1 MKAIEKY
8 HPIDCDLH
16 DYLEIACLYHYWL
29 RIELT
34 DSTCF
39 DAKAL
44 TTCSTSDKEEFLVV
58 ERHENQQKIRLDRL
72 SAITALTPGA
82 MFRTVSFQRAMTKE
96 I

>member
-1 MKAIEKY
+1 MKTAEEY

-16 DYLEIACLYHYWL
+16 DYLEIACMYHYWL

-34 DSTCF
+34 DGACF

-44 TTCSTSDKEEFLVV
+44 TTCTTVEKEEFLVV
-58 ERHENQQKIRLDRL
+58 EQSENQQKIRLDCL

-82 MFRTVSFQRAMTKE
+82 TFSTVSFQRAYRG
-96 I
+96 

>member
-1 MKAIEKY
+1 MKTMEKY

-16 DYLEIACLYHYWL
+16 DYLEIACMYHYLL

-44 TTCSTSDKEEFLVV
+44 TTCTTADKEEFLLV
-58 ERHENQQKIRLDRL
+58 ELHENEQKIRLDCL
-72 SAITALTPGA
+72 SSITALTPGA
-82 MFRTVSFQRAMTKE
+82 SFSTVKFR
-96 I
+96 

>member
-1 MKAIEKY
+1 MKTTEEY

-16 DYLEIACLYHYWL
+16 DYLEIACMYHYWL

-34 DSTCF
+34 DGACF

-44 TTCSTSDKEEFLVV
+44 TTCTTVEKEEFLVV
-58 ERHENQQKIRLDRL
+58 GQPENQQKIRLDCL

-82 MFRTVSFQRAMTKE
+82 TFSTVSFQRSYRG
-96 I
+96 